1 MTASNDDALRVEALG
16 DHVLRVDLL
25 QDDAERPLHA
35 NNAAELYAQIS
46 SDHDL
51 TKALFRQA
59 IQDPSGAISRII
71 ELGQQFGLPV
81 TSQEIRTYIS
91 TLDDS
96 VSKQW
101 LVKARGGL

>member
-1 MTASNDDALRVEALG
+1 MTASNDDALRVDA
-16 DHVLRVDLL
+16 L
-25 QDDAERPLHA
+25 QDDAERPLPA

-46 SDHDL
+46 ADHDL
-51 TKALFRQA
+51 TQALFRQA
-59 IQDPSGAISRII
+59 LQDPSGAISRII